1 MDNKLLLL
9 HDVPCDVCDM
19 DMDDLLGGSRK
30 MPYKKR
36 YNKATKRYSKR
47 RVSRNKP
54 MFMGNLGAGEGMKAS
69 FSAVKGVLVTGLIA
83 AGGAVVTR
91 KLFDA
96 YGTKMNLTKNSIE
109 ESLAIGALGI
119 GGGIIIAKFLKKSEL
134 GAAFA
139 IGTVVLAGMN
149 IIGNVLNPTAGLG
162 YIQVDQPGFQRG
174 KMAAIGATRVE
185 AEGFHPQVMPMQQQ
199 EAAYGAY

>member
-19 DMDDLLGGSRK
+19 DMDDSLGGSK

-47 RVSRNKP
+47 RVSRKP

-69 FSAVKGVLVTGLIA
+69 FSAVKEVLVTGLIA

-96 YGTKMNLTKNSIE
+96 YGTKMGLAKNSIE
-109 ESLAIGALGI
+109 ESLAIGAVGI

-149 IIGNVLNPTAGLG
+149 IIGNVLKPTAGLG
-162 YIQVDQPGFQRG
+162 YIQVDRPGFQRG
-174 KMAAIGATRVE
+174 QMAAIGATRVE
-185 AEGFHPQVMPMQQQ
+185 AEGFQPQVIPMQQQ